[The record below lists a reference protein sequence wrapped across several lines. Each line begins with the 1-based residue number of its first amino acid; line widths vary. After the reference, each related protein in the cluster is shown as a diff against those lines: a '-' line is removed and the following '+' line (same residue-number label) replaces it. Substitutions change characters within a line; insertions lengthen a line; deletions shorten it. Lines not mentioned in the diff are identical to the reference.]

1 MVSDCFLQKELEP
14 TLRAPEKSA
23 LGFHKGAY
31 KMFQSK
37 GTEKRY
43 VWPNLMGDELAKKV
57 PPVILLTTEFD
68 FYRTGAEEA
77 AKLYERNG
85 TLIEFGI

>member
-1 MVSDCFLQKELEP
+1 MVSDCFLRGEIALREP
-14 TLRAPEKSA
+14 EIACI
-23 LGFHKGAY
+23 GFHKGAY
-31 KMFQSK
+31 KMFQSE
-37 GTEKRY
+37 GAEKRY

-77 AKLYERNG
+77 AQLY
-85 TLIEFGI
+85 